1 MLKSSAKLAA
11 GWSKE
16 RFIDKVGSSMAS
28 KAKAG
33 LFSRMNKINDVLSED
48 YLTERSRA
56 KDLKVSVAEGLKL
69 CTTALEAGRAFRAAT
84 EAVQLQLD
92 SIMGRVWCGA
102 VRGSVRCGAV
112 VRGGVRCDAVLCCAV
127 LCGGTLCCAV
137 LCGAVWCCVVLCG
150 AGAVRRCAMRCCTV
164 KREANTRSYYRT
176 LTHG

>member
-1 MLKSSAKLAA
+1 MSNRPDAKPPTRSDSGMLKSSAKLAA

-92 SIMGRVWCGA
+92 SIIGRLWCVA
-102 VRGSVRCGAV
+102 VRDGARWCTVR
-112 VRGGVRCDAVLCCAV
+112 RGAVLCCAV
-127 LCGGTLCCAV
+127 LCCSVRCGGVVCCAVRCGVV
-137 LCGAVWCCVVLCG
+137 LCGAVP
-150 AGAVRRCAMRCCTV
+150 
-164 KREANTRSYYRT
+164 
-176 LTHG
+176 

>member
-92 SIMGRVWCGA
+92 SIMGRLWCGA
-102 VRGSVRCGAV
+102 VRGGVRCGAWWCGAV
-112 VRGGVRCDAVLCCAV
+112 VRGGVRCGAVLCCAV
-127 LCGGTLCCAV
+127 VCCA
-137 LCGAVWCCVVLCG
+137 AVRCAVRCCVVLCG
-150 AGAVRRCAMRCCTV
+150 AALCYAVLYC
-164 KREANTRSYYRT
+164 EA
-176 LTHG
+176 GG

>member
-1 MLKSSAKLAA
+1 MSVQPRVRRRVSNRPDAKPPTRSDSGMLKSSAKLAA

-92 SIMGRVWCGA
+92 SIIGR
-102 VRGSVRCGAV
+102 
-112 VRGGVRCDAVLCCAV
+112 LCCAV
-127 LCGGTLCCAV
+127 V
-137 LCGAVWCCVVLCG
+137 YGAVVCCG
-150 AGAVRRCAMRCCTV
+150 VRRCAMVPGGVRCGAMV
-164 KREANTRSYYRT
+164 
-176 LTHG
+176 

>member
-92 SIMGRVWCGA
+92 SIMGRLWCGA
-102 VRGSVRCGAV
+102 VRGSAR
-112 VRGGVRCDAVLCCAV
+112 
-127 LCGGTLCCAV
+127 
-137 LCGAVWCCVVLCG
+137 
-150 AGAVRRCAMRCCTV
+150 
-164 KREANTRSYYRT
+164 
-176 LTHG
+176 